1 VGPLDITIKSY
12 GNPFFLPRLAALWEF
27 QAGYRW
33 HGFTGE
39 RIEDWDSDWLV
50 VGAAETRNRKPLD
63 QPAPFEAS
71 WELRCG
77 PDNRFRVF
85 YDVDAESQ
93 TVLVLAIGVN
103 ERNRLL
109 IGGEEYES

>member
-1 VGPLDITIKSY
+1 MVTVERVRQLLSPHGVVQQQLARDWTGAFSLPVEVERFYEEVGPLDITIKSY

-50 VGAAETRNRKPLD
+50 VGDEG
-63 QPAPFEAS
+63 S
-71 WELRCG
+71 
-77 PDNRFRVF
+77 V
-85 YDVDAESQ
+85 Y
-93 TVLVLAIGVN
+93 
-103 ERNRLL
+103 LL
-109 IGGEEYES
+109 L